1 MALLL
6 PRMACRL
13 AAKNPPL
20 STAVGVQE
28 ASTEILAANPLPLN
42 SSVQIEDLT
51 WMEVRDKVQNGYKRV
66 IIPTGGIEQNGPFV
80 ALNKHDLIVKEVAQR
95 AAKIATGTLVAPVV
109 SFVPEGDI
117 SPPSGHM
124 RFPGTI
130 SVTEAT
136 FVALLDDITTSLATH
151 GFTEIV
157 LLGDSGDSQ
166 AGLAT
171 ASANLHALRSIGVS
185 VRFEREFY
193 NYDAVRTLIREQGI
207 LEHPEPF
214 HEELAFSL
222 QLLAIKPS
230 AIRYDE
236 RIKAGHLTLGGVSL
250 IPHKELL
257 AVGEEI
263 LNYRAHALATL
274 IQQKPVS

>member
-1 MALLL
+1 MDRATTGDASQVRELSAELL
-6 PRMACRL
+6 
-13 AAKNPPL
+13 
-20 STAVGVQE
+20 AV
-28 ASTEILAANPLPLN
+28 NPLPLN

-51 WMEVRDKVQNGYKRV
+51 WMEVRDKIRNGYTRV
-66 IIPTGGIEQNGPFV
+66 IVPTGGIEQNGPFV

-95 AAKIATGTLVAPVV
+95 AARLATGTLVAPVV
-109 SFVPEGDI
+109 SFVPEGEI

-136 FVALLDDITTSLATH
+136 FVKLLHNITTSLAIH

-166 AGLAT
+166 AGLAN
-171 ASANLHALRSIGVS
+171 ASADLRELRSMGVA
-185 VRFEREFY
+185 VRLEREFY
-193 NYDAVRTLIREQGI
+193 DYDAVRALLTERGI
-207 LEHPEPF
+207 VEHPEPF

-230 AIRYDE
+230 AIRYEE
-236 RIKAGHLTLGGVSL
+236 RIKAGHPTLGGVSL
-250 IPHKELL
+250 LSRERLIAL
-257 AVGEEI
+257 GEEI
-263 LNYRAHALATL
+263 LNYRATGLAAR
-274 IQQKPVS
+274 IQQKLSS